1 MQDRDEAVSL
11 VDKLE
16 PRGIVIRARLQPAL
30 RTERAH
36 VKALIDQDP
45 VRGRELSQ
53 SVFDTTTE
61 EESIVGDPA

>member
-16 PRGIVIRARLQPAL
+16 PRGIVIRARLQHAL

-53 SVFDTTTE
+53 SVFETTTE
-61 EESIVGDPA
+61 QESRVSNLA